1 MDRALT
7 VVYAEEMIRLTDT
20 ASLAEPLTACISE
33 FTVGDAYAI
42 SREVLRRREASG
54 WRRVGRKIGFTNREI
69 WDQYGVYEP
78 ILGYMYDR
86 TVSWVQ
92 DRTWDVDGWGDE
104 ARLSLDGLSQP
115 LIEPEIVFQFREAP
129 PMTDDPVA
137 LLGAIDWVGHGFEIV
152 QCHFPDWKFKVADAV
167 ADGGLHGRYVA
178 GGGIAVPHDEAGRR
192 ELAQRL
198 ATFRIRLYRN
208 GVLTREGGGD
218 LVLGSPLK
226 ALAHAIRLLDSLP
239 DHPPIEAGEI
249 VTTGTLTDAMP
260 VATGETWSTRL
271 DGLPVS
277 GISLRFVTSAPKA
290 ATSRSTGA

>member
-7 VVYAEEMIRLTDT
+7 ALYAEEMIRLADT
-20 ASLAEPLTACISE
+20 ASLAEPPTACLAE
-33 FTVGDAYAI
+33 FTITDAYAI
-42 SREVLRRREASG
+42 SREVLRRREASA
-54 WRRVGRKIGFTNREI
+54 WWRVGRKIGFTNREI

-86 TVSWVQ
+86 TVSWLL

-104 ARLSLDGLSQP
+104 AVLSLEGLAQP
-115 LIEPEIVFQFREAP
+115 LIEPEIVFHFREAP
-129 PMTDDPVA
+129 PLTDDPVE
-137 LLGAIDWVGHGFEIV
+137 LLAAIDWVGHGFEIV
-152 QCHFPDWKFKVADAV
+152 QCHFPGWKFGVADTI

-178 GGGIAVPHDEAGRR
+178 GSGVSVPHDEAGRR
-192 ELAQRL
+192 RLAEQL

-208 GVLTREGGGD
+208 GALSREGGGE

-239 DHPPIEAGEI
+239 DHPAIEGGEI

-260 VATGETWSTRL
+260 VEAGETWSTRI
-271 DGLPVS
+271 DGVPLS
-277 GISLRFVTSAPKA
+277 GISLRFT
-290 ATSRSTGA
+290 

>member
-1 MDRALT
+1 L
-7 VVYAEEMIRLTDT
+7 
-20 ASLAEPLTACISE
+20 
-33 FTVGDAYAI
+33 
-42 SREVLRRREASG
+42 G

-104 ARLSLDGLSQP
+104 ARLGLDGLSQP

-152 QCHFPDWKFKVADAV
+152 QCHFPGWRFNVADTV

-178 GGGIAVPHDEAGRR
+178 GGGISTAGRD
-192 ELAQRL
+192 LSRL
-198 ATFRIRLYRN
+198 AEQLAAFRIRLYRN
-208 GVLTREGGGD
+208 GVQTREGGGG

-226 ALAHAIRLLDSLP
+226 ALAHAMRLLESLP
-239 DHPPIEAGEI
+239 GHPGIEAGEI

-260 VATGETWSTRL
+260 VVAGETWSTRIY
-271 DGLPVS
+271 GLPIN
-277 GISLRFVTSAPKA
+277 GISLRFS
-290 ATSRSTGA
+290 

>member
-1 MDRALT
+1 MDGALT
-7 VVYAEEMIRLTDT
+7 APYAEEMIRLTDS
-20 ASLAEPLTACISE
+20 AALAEPLTACVAE
-33 FTVGDAYAI
+33 FGIADAYAI

-54 WRRVGRKIGFTNREI
+54 WRRIGRKIGFTNREI

-104 ARLSLDGLSQP
+104 ASLSLDGLAQP
-115 LIEPEIVFQFREAP
+115 LIEPEIVFHFRDSP
-129 PMTDDPVA
+129 PRTDDPLA

-152 QCHFPDWKFKVADAV
+152 QCHFPGWKFAVADTI
-167 ADGGLHGRYVA
+167 ADGGLHGRYVV
-178 GGGIAVPHDEAGRR
+178 GGGIAVPHEEAGQRR
-192 ELAQRL
+192 LAEQL

-208 GVLTREGGGD
+208 GALSREGGGE

-226 ALAHAIRLLDSLP
+226 ALAHAIRLLEALP
-239 DHPPIEAGEI
+239 DHPEIEAGEI

-260 VATGETWSTRL
+260 VEPGETWSTRI
-271 DGLPVS
+271 DGVPIS
-277 GISLRFVTSAPKA
+277 GITLRFV
-290 ATSRSTGA
+290 

>member
-1 MDRALT
+1 
-7 VVYAEEMIRLTDT
+7 MIRLTDS
-20 ASLAEPLTACISE
+20 ASLAEPLTSCVSE

-54 WRRVGRKIGFTNREI
+54 WRRVGLKIGFTNREI

-86 TVSWVQ
+86 TVRWVQ

-104 ARLSLDGLSQP
+104 ALLSLEGLSQP
-115 LIEPEIVFQFREAP
+115 LIEPEIVFHFRESP
-129 PMTDDPVA
+129 PLTDDPVA

-152 QCHFPDWKFKVADAV
+152 QCHFPGWKFAVADTV

-178 GGGIAVPHDEAGRR
+178 GGGISTAGRD
-192 ELAQRL
+192 LVRL
-198 ATFRIRLYRN
+198 AEALASFRIRLYRN
-208 GVLTREGGGD
+208 GVPLREGGGE

-239 DHPPIEAGEI
+239 GHPPIEAGEI

-260 VATGETWSTRL
+260 VAAGETWSTRIY
-271 DGLPVS
+271 GLPIN
-277 GISLRFVTSAPKA
+277 GIALRF
-290 ATSRSTGA
+290 

>member
-1 MDRALT
+1 MDHALT
-7 VVYAEEMIRLTDT
+7 ALYAEEMIRLTDT
-20 ASLAEPLTACISE
+20 ASLAEPLTSCVTD
-33 FTVGDAYAI
+33 FTVEDAYSI

-115 LIEPEIVFQFREAP
+115 LIEPEIVFHFREAP
-129 PMTDDPVA
+129 ALTDDPVA

-152 QCHFPDWKFKVADAV
+152 QCHLPDWKFKVADTV
-167 ADGGLHGRYVA
+167 ADGGLHGRYMA
-178 GGGIAVPHDEAGRR
+178 GGGISTAGRDLVG
-192 ELAQRL
+192 LAEAL
-198 ATFRIRLYRN
+198 ASFRIRLYRN
-208 GVLTREGGGD
+208 GVSVREGGGE

-226 ALAHAIRLLDSLP
+226 ALAHAIRLVDSLP
-239 DHPPIEAGEI
+239 GHPAIEAGEI

-260 VATGETWSTRL
+260 VAPGETWSTRIA
-271 DGLPVS
+271 GLGVA
-277 GISLRFVTSAPKA
+277 GLSLSFR
-290 ATSRSTGA
+290 